1 MIMDI
6 DIKHL
11 AKLAR
16 LSLTD
21 EEEKMMAEQLPQ
33 ILEYV
38 GKLQEVDTT
47 SVDAKA
53 YLTDA
58 VNVMR
63 ADNVVT
69 TDAAH
74 RRALID
80 AFPEKAADAMRV
92 PGVFE

>member
-1 MIMDI
+1 MTMHIN
-6 DIKHL
+6 IKHL

-21 EEEKMMAEQLPQ
+21 DEEKMMAEQLPQ
-33 ILEYV
+33 ILAYV
-38 GKLQEVDTT
+38 GKLDEVDT
-47 SVDAKA
+47 SNVDAKA

-63 ADNVVT
+63 ADEVVA

-80 AFPEKAADAMRV
+80 AFPEQAADAMRV

>member
-1 MIMDI
+1 MDI
-6 DIKHL
+6 NIKHL

-16 LSLTD
+16 LSLTED
-21 EEEKMMAEQLPQ
+21 EEKMMTEQLPQ
-33 ILEYV
+33 ILAYV
-38 GKLQEVDTT
+38 GKLEEVDT
-47 SVDAKA
+47 SKIDAKA

-63 ADNVVT
+63 SDEVVT

-80 AFPEKAADAMRV
+80 AFPEQAADAMRV
-92 PGVFE
+92 PGVFGP

>member
-1 MIMDI
+1 MDI
-6 DIKHL
+6 NIKHL

-21 EEEKMMAEQLPQ
+21 DEEKMMAEQLPQ
-33 ILEYV
+33 ILDYV
-38 GKLQEVDTT
+38 GKLQEVDT
-47 SVDAKA
+47 SKIDAKA

-63 ADNVVT
+63 ADEVAA

-80 AFPEKAADAMRV
+80 AFPEQAADAMRV

>member
-1 MIMDI
+1 MQI

-33 ILEYV
+33 ILDYV
-38 GKLQEVDTT
+38 GKLQEVDT
-47 SVDAKA
+47 SNVDAKA

-63 ADNVVT
+63 SDDVVT

-74 RRALID
+74 RKLLVD
-80 AFPEKAADAMRV
+80 AFPEQTADAMRV
-92 PGVFE
+92 PGVFGP

>member
-1 MIMDI
+1 MQIN
-6 DIKHL
+6 IKHL

-21 EEEKMMAEQLPQ
+21 DEEKMMAEQLPQ
-33 ILEYV
+33 ILDYV
-38 GKLQEVDTT
+38 GKLQEVDT
-47 SVDAKA
+47 SKIDAKA

-63 ADNVVT
+63 SDEVVA

-80 AFPEKAADAMRV
+80 AFPEQAADAMRV